1 MATAQNK
8 LQKQIDNTFKA
19 MAVML
24 PSPILNL
31 GRVSGDINQEIN
43 QHFFN
48 FYHNAHLQMNKI
60 LIIFCH

>member
-1 MATAQNK
+1 MASAQNK

-31 GRVSGDINQEIN
+31 GRVSGDFKLESIL
-43 QHFFN
+43 
-48 FYHNAHLQMNKI
+48 FYFLP
-60 LIIFCH
+60 

>member
-1 MATAQNK
+1 MFETKMATAQNK

-31 GRVSGDINQEIN
+31 GRVSGINQEIN
-43 QHFFN
+43 QNFFN
-48 FYHNAHLQMNKI
+48 FYLSAH
-60 LIIFCH
+60 FCKWRKY

>member
-31 GRVSGDINQEIN
+31 GRVSCINQLIN
-43 QHFFN
+43 QLF
-48 FYHNAHLQMNKI
+48 
-60 LIIFCH
+60 

>member
-31 GRVSGDINQEIN
+31 GRVSGGINQEIN
-43 QHFFN
+43 QNFFN
-48 FYHNAHLQMNKI
+48 FYLSAH
-60 LIIFCH
+60 FCK

>member
-1 MATAQNK
+1 MFETKMATAQNK

-31 GRVSGDINQEIN
+31 GRVSVINQEIN
-43 QHFFN
+43 QNFFN
-48 FYHNAHLQMNKI
+48 FYLSAH
-60 LIIFCH
+60 FCK